1 MTVSI
6 TVFGIVV
13 SALLTL
19 FIYILKRNNDNI
31 DSFKNEIVEK
41 IDTIDDKVDRYETRR
56 REDFNHLN
64 QRIDNIYTSESSISS
79 LKNIMED
86 IDERRERTRENKGAE
101 G

>member
-19 FIYILKRNNDNI
+19 FIYVLKRNNDNI
-31 DSFKNEIVEK
+31 DSFKNEVVEK

-79 LKNIMED
+79 LRNIMED